1 MRPANDPDGLYMGL
15 GLTDSNLSVDTT
27 FSFSYN
33 ASQGYLT
40 DLAGNRLRN
49 KTSKTVDRTPPSFD
63 VIISP
68 IDTKSIYIVFV
79 KQIVTDNERIRYRQN
94 NATTDEIISE
104 DFSTLIPRCFR
115 IISIDSSGQ
124 PVVSTENQIDTS
136 VPAQIVE
143 DFSNDS
149 FTCIKLTTT
158 KEINIDNLKNLY
170 IQLINHPDYEEQSSD
185 PLTNNIDCRVTFIQD
200 YIGNYMSMYSA
211 HALSDFAVNY
221 VNPLYAYSTDMLYE
235 DQSIMNG
242 LYEAGSWAVHD
253 WNADQQNYGTLPADY
268 PISIVAD
275 TKADEKIRVYL
286 SPSPDADSVSKQFNS
301 DFDVKFRIWLPAL
314 QDSLFRALS
323 ATNNSNFVYSDG
335 KLLDASSANSL
346 FNISKETVSSW
357 TSGSQISFMFGL
369 MQNANSPVRIYNNPY
384 YDVSTDKFNLSLS
397 IPVPLYCLRMTDT
410 ADLNTLDLWSFKIKS
425 ITSQRGGVTI
435 LNNVINASKE
445 EKAVVI
451 VDMPE
456 DGNLTVC
463 VMTLDG
469 NIITY
474 LNRGSTKAGEYYYT
488 WNGKNKNGKAV
499 ARGMY
504 FVRVFG
510 GGIDETRKVMVVKD

>member
-1 MRPANDPDGLYMGL
+1 
-15 GLTDSNLSVDTT
+15 
-27 FSFSYN
+27 
-33 ASQGYLT
+33 
-40 DLAGNRLRN
+40 
-49 KTSKTVDRTPPSFD
+49 
-63 VIISP
+63 
-68 IDTKSIYIVFV
+68 
-79 KQIVTDNERIRYRQN
+79 
-94 NATTDEIISE
+94 
-104 DFSTLIPRCFR
+104 
-115 IISIDSSGQ
+115 
-124 PVVSTENQIDTS
+124 
-136 VPAQIVE
+136 
-143 DFSNDS
+143 
-149 FTCIKLTTT
+149 
-158 KEINIDNLKNLY
+158 
-170 IQLINHPDYEEQSSD
+170 
-185 PLTNNIDCRVTFIQD
+185 
-200 YIGNYMSMYSA
+200 
-211 HALSDFAVNY
+211 
-221 VNPLYAYSTDMLYE
+221 
-235 DQSIMNG
+235 
-242 LYEAGSWAVHD
+242 
-253 WNADQQNYGTLPADY
+253 
-268 PISIVAD
+268 
-275 TKADEKIRVYL
+275 
-286 SPSPDADSVSKQFNS
+286 
-301 DFDVKFRIWLPAL
+301 LPAL

-323 ATNNSNFVYSDG
+323 ATNNTNYVYSDG